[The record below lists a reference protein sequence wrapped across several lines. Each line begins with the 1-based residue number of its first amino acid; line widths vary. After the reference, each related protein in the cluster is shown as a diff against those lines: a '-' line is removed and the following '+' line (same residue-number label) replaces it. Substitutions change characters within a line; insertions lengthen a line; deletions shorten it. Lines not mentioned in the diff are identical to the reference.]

1 MASPRFRCDRC
12 GICCRSIG
20 GIPQLRQYDR
30 GDGVC
35 CHLTDANLCDMY
47 ESRPEVCNVE
57 KMYSRFAAEMSMD
70 EYISMMEESCE
81 CLKESFLAK
90 GRNQFNGSDV
100 DALLKRVPS
109 ASLEG
114 LATEVGLRMAN
125 LEDGFRRQIFDPG
138 KAAVEKRERA

>member
-1 MASPRFRCDRC
+1 MALPRFNCDRC

-20 GIPQLRQYDR
+20 GIPQLMQYDR

-70 EYISMMEESCE
+70 EYLSMMEASCR
-81 CLKESFLAK
+81 CLKKSFLQNH
-90 GRNQFNGSDV
+90 RNQPNTSDL
-100 DALLKRVPS
+100 DAFLQRVPK

-114 LATEVGLRMAN
+114 LAAEVGVPVN
-125 LEDGFRRQIFDPG
+125 KEPCH
-138 KAAVEKRERA
+138 